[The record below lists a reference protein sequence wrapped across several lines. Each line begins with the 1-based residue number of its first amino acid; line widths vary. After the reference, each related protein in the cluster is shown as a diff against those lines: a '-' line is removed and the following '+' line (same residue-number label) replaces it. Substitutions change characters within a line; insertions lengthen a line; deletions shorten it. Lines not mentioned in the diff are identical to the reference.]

1 MELKRILARDTR
13 SAMEQAIQ
21 TYGPDVLVISNHQ
34 IGAQTELVVAIEV
47 PEADMPAALG
57 NANTTSSVAT
67 SSPAPAT
74 VPAASSFRQT
84 LDAASQ
90 TRSEPSLTISAEPVS
105 LVAAAPAAVA
115 APAASAPAMST
126 AEQDA
131 RDYLRSR
138 EIVDLVRDEI
148 AALRREFRMRQQSS
162 AWQSSV
168 HFAL

>member
-47 PEADMPAALG
+47 PEADIPAALG

-90 TRSEPSLTISAEPVS
+90 TRSGASVLQRTSA
-105 LVAAAPAAVA
+105 
-115 APAASAPAMST
+115 
-126 AEQDA
+126 
-131 RDYLRSR
+131 
-138 EIVDLVRDEI
+138 
-148 AALRREFRMRQQSS
+148 
-162 AWQSSV
+162 SSV
-168 HFAL
+168 VV